1 MREFRILLI
10 AMAAAPFLDA
20 QESAASAA
28 RPASEV
34 TITEP
39 MRSGALGSILRPF
52 HMDARSVSPIRSQNS
67 ARLEGLIRAGN
78 LYLTVQDVIALVL
91 ENNLDIAIQRYGP
104 LLAREVLRRAEG
116 GGFLRSIDTPVLAGP
131 VSVSLA
137 GVSVN
142 TSGLAG
148 GSGVA
153 SGGGIVTQ
161 IGPTPPNLDPS
172 VFAYTSFGHSS
183 TPLSNTILSQ
193 TTALTND
200 NRQYQLG
207 YRQEF
212 LTGSAV
218 SFTVGT
224 SRNKVNSP
232 ANLLNPS
239 TTGFVNLYLTQDL
252 LQGFSRAVN
261 NRNIRVARNN
271 LKVTDIQLKRQVSVT
286 VAAVLAIYWDLVSFH
301 EDVRLKQQT
310 LDRAQKLYE
319 DNRKRVEAGTLA
331 PLEVTRSA
339 AEVSRVKEDV
349 LIAETNLAQQETILK
364 NALSRNG
371 VATEWLDEIRI
382 VPLDRFAIPG
392 KDEVAPLKDLVQ
404 AALDNRPEI
413 EQARTNLD
421 SSKINLNGS
430 RNALLPSLQ
439 AFVDLTNNAL
449 SGPVN
454 PLYNGSGGAPDPY
467 FVGGYGNL
475 LGQLARRNFPN
486 YSVGVSLNIPL
497 RNRVAQA
504 DHVID
509 QLQLR
514 QSQLQLQRAQNQV
527 RVEIKNAVIG
537 LEQARSRYTT
547 AVEARELSEKALKA
561 EQDRYQFGVNDINV
575 VIQAERDLAS
585 NQTAE
590 VQAMANYMHARINF
604 DEAMG
609 KTLQI
614 YGITM
619 EEALGSVNRKSA
631 LPDRLPETPGQ
642 ALRQEEKR

>member
-1 MREFRILLI
+1 MRVLLLLLTALAANRICV
-10 AMAAAPFLDA
+10 A
-20 QESAASAA
+20 QQAL
-28 RPASEV
+28 PPGTSEV
-34 TITEP
+34 TITERT
-39 MRSGALGSILRPF
+39 RSGWIGSVLRPF
-52 HMDARSVSPIRSQNS
+52 HIDPRSVTPIRVENS
-67 ARLEGLIRAGN
+67 SRLENLIRGGS

-116 GGFLRSIDTPVLAGP
+116 GGFLRSIDTPVLPGP

-153 SGGGIVTQ
+153 GGGGIVTQ

-172 VFAYTSFGHSS
+172 MFAYASFGHASI
-183 TPLSNTILSQ
+183 PLSNTILSQ
-193 TTALTND
+193 TNALTND
-200 NRQYQLG
+200 SRQYQFG

-212 LTGSAV
+212 LTGSAL
-218 SFTVGT
+218 SLNFGT
-224 SRNKVNSP
+224 SRSKVNSP

-239 TTGFVNLYLTQDL
+239 TTGFLNLYLTQDL

-301 EDVRLKQQT
+301 EDVRLKHQS
-310 LDRAQKLYE
+310 LARAQKLYDE
-319 DNRKRVEAGTLA
+319 NRKRVEAGTLA

-349 LIAETNLAQQETILK
+349 LIAETNLAQQETVLK

-371 VATEWLDEIRI
+371 IVTEWLDEIRI
-382 VPLDRFAIPG
+382 VPLDRFAIPQ
-392 KDEVAPLKDLVQ
+392 KDEIAPLKELIQV
-404 AALDNRPEI
+404 ALDNRPEI

-439 AFVDLTNNAL
+439 AFADLTNNAL

-454 PLYNGSGGAPDPY
+454 PLSNGSSGTPDPY
-467 FVGGYGNL
+467 FVGGYGNVL
-475 LGQLARRNFPN
+475 AQLARRNFPN
-486 YSVGVSLNIPL
+486 YSIGFSLNIPL

-537 LEQARSRYTT
+537 LEQARSRYQT
-547 AVEARELSEKALKA
+547 ALEARELSEKALKA

-575 VIQAERDLAS
+575 VIQAERDLGS
-585 NQTAE
+585 SQTAE

-604 DEAMG
+604 DEALG
-609 KTLQI
+609 KTLHL
-614 YGITM
+614 YNITV
-619 EEALGSVNRKSA
+619 EEAMGKVTRKSM
-631 LPDRLPETPGQ
+631 LPDSLPEAPARGMRMEGQ
-642 ALRQEEKR
+642 R